1 MRSLALLRGVNVGGH
16 HKLAMKEL
24 VLWLEDAGL
33 HSVLTYIQ
41 SGNVVAD
48 HDAGLDLGALVRR
61 VIAEHAGF
69 DVAVVVRDAPQMAE
83 VVAANPYPDAGP
95 ASLHVAFRQDAPSPD
110 LVAALDSTRWAPEEF
125 TLVGREV
132 YLHLPSGMGR
142 SAMVPRL
149 ALVKD
154 ATLRNWNTV
163 VALTELLRR

>member
-1 MRSLALLRGVNVGGH
+1 MVELGLFERSYLLLGMEQALMAYVSEPA
-16 HKLAMKEL
+16 AM
-24 VLWLEDAGL
+24 A
-33 HSVLTYIQ
+33 
-41 SGNVVAD
+41 
-48 HDAGLDLGALVRR
+48 
-61 VIAEHAGF
+61 
-69 DVAVVVRDAPQMAE
+69 
-83 VVAANPYPDAGP
+83 
-95 ASLHVAFRQDAPSPD
+95 D